1 MKLLFFL
8 SFFLAMACDG
18 GVAQR
23 ATGMEAP
30 KNEAQVLKYYL
41 TSRESYRVGQSVR
54 IGFRIENVSKDK
66 IWILIWYT
74 PFEGIRG
81 KIFEVTRDGNPVQYQ
96 GRMVKRGDP
105 RPEDY
110 VSIDPGAYR
119 SIDVDLSSA
128 YDFSVPGTYQVRF
141 KGRIYDVVKEAA
153 ALPKKRDQ
161 HQGMT
166 ITGNSIIFNVVQ

>member
-1 MKLLFFL
+1 MKLIFFL

-18 GVAQR
+18 GAAQR
-23 ATGMEAP
+23 TTSMEVH

-41 TSRESYRVGQSVR
+41 TSRESYNVGQSVR
-54 IGFRIENVSKDK
+54 IGFRIENVSNDK
-66 IWILIWYT
+66 VWILIWYT
-74 PFEGIRG
+74 PFEGIKG
-81 KIFEVTRDGNPVQYQ
+81 KIFQVTRDGNPVPYQ

-110 VSIDPGAYR
+110 VRIDPGASR

-128 YDFSVPGTYQVRF
+128 YDLSIPGTYQVTF

-153 ALPKKRDQ
+153 VLPRKRDQ
-161 HQGMT
+161 HQIMN
-166 ITGNSIIFNVVQ
+166 ITGNSITFNVVQ